1 MARSPS
7 SVTQHLRP
15 ALRGSVTQRA
25 ALGVGAFAI
34 SGAKVPQA
42 RGMGG
47 EAERPASGSE
57 ASPERQ
63 VSGIAD
69 RLRLTH
75 T

>member
-47 EAERPASGSE
+47 EGLNARPVA
-57 ASPERQ
+57 Q
-63 VSGIAD
+63 K
-69 RLRLTH
+69 LRLSSKRVETQA
-75 T
+75 